1 MLCSVRRECT
11 ISEGLHLQFEDSVR
25 FLIRKSALSR
35 MSHLH
40 YEERKCAAPGGSH
53 LQYEQKVV
61 QCSSV

>member
-1 MLCSVRRECT
+1 ML
-11 ISEGLHLQFEDSVR
+11 EGLHLQFEDRVP
-25 FLIRKSALSR
+25 FLIRKSAISR

-61 QCSSV
+61 QCSSVLIHGCKT